1 MDGHVSHWSR
11 FSTHWVFGVFAIS
24 GFYHRSRSLR
34 FFFFIIS
41 RSRLKFRNRFDGG
54 GAYTVFC
61 YSMIFFFAIS
71 LALQCAICLWNCAIH
86 FGNFPS
92 QRGVGLVSNP
102 HASTLPF
109 HIDFYCAATR
119 YLGISFTKLQ
129 FEISTI
135 FLSFRKTFHLSPT
148 QNSVISQRP
157 GMLSKLSRDSVTDC
171 ASLSWWK
178 MKNGR
183 KNTKVDVE
191 RLFFSCASLKIKSA
205 ARKSHLGDAVSRQ
218 TVGLVSPFGIALLC
232 CSCAEEKVATIFPV
246 FNYKMAAEFLFAI
259 VKSFFFLHSFFSL
272 LFTSHS
278 DVLET
283 TTFSSARQTIMIW

>member
-1 MDGHVSHWSR
+1 MCVGFFHAQKNTSRKHPHITCDDLTSSQSHPTRRVASSVFCVSTSKEVTKAIWMDMFRIEAGSRLIEFLVSLP
-11 FSTHWVFGVFAIS
+11 FQVFIIARALS
-24 GFYHRSRSLR
+24 A

-71 LALQCAICLWNCAIH
+71 LALQCAICLWNCAIR

-119 YLGISFTKLQ
+119 YLGFSFTKLQ

-171 ASLSWWK
+171 ASLS
-178 MKNGR
+178 
-183 KNTKVDVE
+183 
-191 RLFFSCASLKIKSA
+191 
-205 ARKSHLGDAVSRQ
+205 
-218 TVGLVSPFGIALLC
+218 
-232 CSCAEEKVATIFPV
+232 
-246 FNYKMAAEFLFAI
+246 
-259 VKSFFFLHSFFSL
+259 
-272 LFTSHS
+272 
-278 DVLET
+278 
-283 TTFSSARQTIMIW
+283 